1 MDAGLDL
8 KTPTPEVV
16 REYIR
21 RFEQNDYAA
30 NTEKAIRRLV
40 DAFPGNTQI
49 EDVLLKVTAIN
60 RLYST
65 NLYAVYPM
73 AQHIVGLN
81 IDPRLKEHDPEVVA
95 EIANLQMGE
104 KRRFFYSFASK
115 YCSWHAQDGYPIYDS
130 FVDRLL
136 RLYRQQDSFAS
147 FTNAEL
153 WHYPTFRS
161 VIQAFQHHYGLTE
174 FSFRE
179 VDRFLWVYGQ
189 EYAAHSL
196 VN

>member
-1 MDAGLDL
+1 MDTDLGL
-8 KTPTPEVV
+8 KSPTPEVV

-40 DAFPGNTQI
+40 DTFSGNTQI

-60 RLYST
+60 RLYNT

-81 IDPRLKEHDPEVVA
+81 IDPRLTQHDPEVVA

-136 RLYRQQDSFAS
+136 RLYRQYDGFAS

-161 VIQAFQHHYGLTE
+161 VIQAFQRHYGLTE
-174 FSFRE
+174 FSFKE
-179 VDRFLWVYGQ
+179 VDKFLWVYGQ
-189 EYAAHSL
+189 EYFAASAE
-196 VN
+196 